1 MKRRIVLTS
10 SVILLLLVG
19 GLAWGQQT
27 TGNLYGSVVDGSG
40 AALPGVKVTVT
51 GIGAPREQFTDEVGS
66 FRFLGLDPGLYNVA
80 AELDGFGG
88 LEYPDVSVR
97 LGRNTDLP
105 LTLTSAVEETIT
117 VTAESPLLDERQIRA
132 GTNVSQV
139 ELEKIPTARD
149 PWAVLSQTPG
159 VLVDRINVAGSES
172 GQQSVFRAQG
182 VSSNQNTFQ
191 LDGTEITDMR
201 ATGASPTYYDFDQF
215 AEMSFTTGG
224 SDVTKAT
231 AGVSVNLVTKRGS
244 NEFRGSARFYNT
256 QATGYFG
263 GLLEG
268 SEPNIDSQLHQSNG
282 QTELPGARV
291 RKIEDFGFEA
301 GGAAIQDRMWLWGSW
316 GQQDIGQNNATGTA
330 DDTLLENTV
339 IKVNGQPS
347 SSNLMVAS
355 YNNGDKLKFGRGGGT
370 TRPPHTTWNQRGPS
384 AQYRLEDQH
393 VFSPNFFLVGVYSH
407 GDFGFALLARGHL
420 SNQNGRDPDA
430 LDPVRTGGVWSGN
443 YFSGSAASPND
454 LFQADASYIFASGA
468 TVNHELK
475 LGGRFRTYENSSA
488 FYAGPRDT
496 WHEGSRSWTAFVRE
510 DYGALSADYNALYAQ
525 DTITFGRMTL
535 NVGLRWDDQG
545 GDNGAY
551 ELPAHPTRPDL
562 LPAITFEGSEA
573 GFGWTSILPRLG
585 ATYALGEERTTL
597 LRASLSQFADQ
608 LPTNAV
614 TRNSPLG
621 YSYVFLVCDDLDLR
635 AQECYSTSNLV
646 FTNVDLDNPFN
657 ILDTTDPGLDP
668 PITTE
673 FILGVEHELRPE
685 LVAGFGVTMR
695 SVDDLTVEVPY
706 VVEANGNV
714 RLQRGSDFIP
724 FAEVTG
730 TVPRG
735 GGSYS
740 VQTYDYIDG
749 IASQGGDHWQQG
761 FRSRDFLGYNVS
773 LTKRLSNRWMAR
785 GFFQYGDAEW
795 NVPNEF
801 YNHFSRTP
809 GRGGGDVDGQIY
821 MQRSTGSGKGQR
833 YLQSTWSYNL
843 NGMYQ
848 IAPDRGWG
856 FNVSA
861 NLTGREGSPAAFYT
875 NVNLPNLESSSVNVV
890 EDLGSVRLPDVHSV
904 DFRVEKEFAVSGPM
918 NLTFGIDIFNLT
930 NRGTAQSWVDLLG
943 NSNSGNL
950 DDHVAPRVYR
960 LGVRLSWR

>member
-1 MKRRIVLTS
+1 MSRRLVSTF

-27 TGNLYGSVVDGSG
+27 TGNLYGTVTDESG
-40 AALPGVKVTVT
+40 AALPGVTITVT
-51 GIGAPREQFTDEVGS
+51 GIGATREQFTDASGN
-66 FRFLGLDPGLYNVA
+66 FRILALDPGVYDVA
-80 AELDGFGG
+80 AELEGFGG

-105 LTLTSAVEETIT
+105 LVLTAALEETIT
-117 VTAESPLLDERQIRA
+117 VTSESPLLDERQIRA
-132 GTNVSQV
+132 GTNVTQV

-149 PWAVLSQTPG
+149 PWAVLTQTPG

-182 VSSNQNTFQ
+182 VSSSQNTFQ

-224 SDVTKAT
+224 SDVTKST
-231 AGVSVNLVTKRGS
+231 SGVAVNLVTKRGT

-268 SEPNIDSQLHQSNG
+268 SEPNIENQLYTSNG
-282 QTELPGARV
+282 QTELAGARV

-301 GGAAIQDRMWLWGSW
+301 GGAAVQDRLWLWGSW

-339 IKVNGQPS
+339 IKLNGQVS
-347 SSNLMVAS
+347 GDNSMVAS

-370 TRPPHTTWNQRGPS
+370 TRPPQTTWNQRGPS

-393 VFSPNFFLVGVYSH
+393 IFSPNFFLVGVYSH

-420 SNQNGRDPDA
+420 SNQNGLDSDA
-430 LDPVRTGGVWSGN
+430 LDPILADGVWQGN

-454 LFQADASYIFASGA
+454 LFQADASYFFTTGAS
-468 TVNHELK
+468 VNHELK

-496 WHEGSRSWTAFVRE
+496 WHHGDRAWTNYVRE

-525 DTITFGRMTL
+525 DTMTFGRLTL

-545 GDNGAY
+545 GENGQY
-551 ELPAHPTRPDL
+551 ELAAHPTRADL
-562 LPAITFEGSEA
+562 LPAVTFDGSPA
-573 GFGWTSILPRLG
+573 GFGWTSIVPRLG
-585 ATYALGEERTTL
+585 VTYAMGDSRSTL

-608 LPTNAV
+608 LPTNTI

-621 YSYVFLVCDDLDLR
+621 YHRVIVICDDLSVAD
-635 AQECYSTSNLV
+635 QECYSPGDI
-646 FTNVDLDNPFN
+646 FYANVDTTDPFN
-657 ILDTTDPGLDP
+657 ILDTTDPSLDP
-668 PITTE
+668 PLTTE
-673 FILGVEHELRPE
+673 LILGVEHEFLPE
-685 LVAGFGVTMR
+685 LVAGFGITMR
-695 SVDDLTVEVPY
+695 EVEDITEGVSY
-706 VVEANGNV
+706 IEEADGTV
-714 RLQRGSDFIP
+714 RLQRGSDYTLSHV
-724 FAEVTG
+724 ATG
-730 TVPRG
+730 DVARNNGTYSVNVYDFVDGIDLQG
-735 GGSYS
+735 GGHLRN
-740 VQTYDYIDG
+740 G
-749 IASQGGDHWQQG
+749 ERG
-761 FRSRDFLGYNVS
+761 RDFFGYNVS

-795 NVPNEF
+795 NVPESY
-801 YNHFSRTP
+801 YNTFSRNP
-809 GRGGGDVDGQIY
+809 GRGGGNVDGQIY
-821 MQRSTGSGKGQR
+821 MQRSSGSGKGQR

-848 IAPDRGWG
+848 VAPDRGWG
-856 FNVSA
+856 FNLSA
-861 NLTGREGSPAAFYT
+861 NLTGREGSPAAFYVTESVT
-875 NVNLPNLESSSVNVV
+875 NAESASVNVV
-890 EDLGSVRLPDVHSV
+890 EDLGSVRLPDIHTMDV
-904 DFRVEKEFAVSGPM
+904 RVEKEFAVSGPM

-930 NRGTAQSWVDLLG
+930 NRGTALSWVDRLG
-943 NSNSGNL
+943 RSNAGNL
-950 DDHVAPRVYR
+950 DDHIAPRVYR

>member
-1 MKRRIVLTS
+1 MSRRTVSTFG
-10 SVILLLLVG
+10 VILLLLVS

-27 TGNLYGSVVDGSG
+27 TGNLYGTVTDESG
-40 AALPGVKVTVT
+40 AALPGVTVTVT
-51 GIGAPREQFTDEVGS
+51 GIGATREQFTDAGGA
-66 FRFLGLDPGLYNVA
+66 FRFLALDPGSYDVA

-88 LEYPDVSVR
+88 LEYPDVSIR

-105 LTLTSAVEETIT
+105 LTLTAALEETIT
-117 VTAESPLLDERQIRA
+117 VTSESPLLDERQIRA
-132 GTNVSQV
+132 GTNVTQV

-149 PWAVLSQTPG
+149 PWAILTQTPG

-182 VSSNQNTFQ
+182 VSSQQNSFQ

-224 SDVTKAT
+224 SDVTKST
-231 AGVSVNLVTKRGS
+231 SGVAVNLVTKRGT

-263 GLLEG
+263 GLLEA
-268 SEPNIDSQLHQSNG
+268 SEPNIESELYQSNG
-282 QTELPGARV
+282 QTSLPGARV

-301 GGAAIQDRMWLWGSW
+301 GGAAIQDRLWLWGSW

-339 IKVNGQPS
+339 IKINGQVS
-347 SSNLMVAS
+347 SDNSMVAS

-370 TRPPHTTWNQRGPS
+370 TRPPQTTWNQRGPS

-393 VFSPNFFLVGVYSH
+393 IFSPNFFLVGVYSH

-420 SNQNGRDPDA
+420 SNQNGLDPDA
-430 LDPVRTGGVWSGN
+430 LDPILADGVWQGN

-454 LFQADASYIFASGA
+454 LFQADASYFFTSGA

-488 FYAGPRDT
+488 FYAGPRQT
-496 WHEGSRSWTAFVRE
+496 WHYGARSWTNYTRE
-510 DYGALSADYNALYAQ
+510 DFGALSADYNSLYAQ
-525 DTITFGRMTL
+525 DTITFGRLTL

-545 GDNGAY
+545 GENGQY

-573 GFGWTSILPRLG
+573 GFGWTSIVPRLG
-585 ATYALGEERTTL
+585 ATYALGEGRTTL
-597 LRASLSQFADQ
+597 LRASLSQFANQ
-608 LPTNAV
+608 LPTNTV

-621 YSYVFLVCDDLDLR
+621 YNRVIVICDDLSVAD
-635 AQECYSTSNLV
+635 QVCYSPGAV
-646 FTNVDLDNPFN
+646 FYANVDLDNPFN
-657 ILDTTDPGLDP
+657 VLDTTDPGLDP

-673 FILGVEHELRPE
+673 LILGVEHEFLPE
-685 LVAGFGVTMR
+685 LVAGFGITMR
-695 SVDDLTVEVPY
+695 NVDDLTVGIPY
-706 VVEANGNV
+706 IEDATGNE
-714 RLQRGSDFIP
+714 RLQRGSDFMP
-724 FAEVTG
+724 SHVATG

-735 GGSYS
+735 GGTYR
-740 VQTYDYIDG
+740 VQLYDFVDG
-749 IASQGGDHWQQG
+749 IDLVGGSHWQQG

-801 YNHFSRTP
+801 YNHFSRNP

-821 MQRSTGSGKGQR
+821 MQRSSGSGKGQR

-848 IAPDRGWG
+848 VAPDKGWG

-875 NVNLPNLESSSVNVV
+875 NENLSNADSASVNLV
-890 EDLGSVRLPDVHSV
+890 EDLGAVRLPDIHTADV
-904 DFRVEKEFAVSGPM
+904 RLEKEFAVSGPM
-918 NLTFGIDIFNLT
+918 NLTFGIDIFNVT
-930 NRGTAQSWVDLLG
+930 NRGTALSWVDLAG
-943 NSNSGNL
+943 QSNAGNL
-950 DDHVAPRVYR
+950 DDHIAPRVYR

>member
-1 MKRRIVLTS
+1 MSRRTVSTFG
-10 SVILLLLVG
+10 VILLLLVS

-27 TGNLYGSVVDGSG
+27 TGNLYGTVTDESG
-40 AALPGVKVTVT
+40 AALPGVKVTLS
-51 GIGAPREQFTDEVGS
+51 GIGATREQFTDAGGA
-66 FRFLGLDPGLYNVA
+66 FRFPALDPGSYDVA

-88 LEYPDVSVR
+88 LEFPDVSVR

-105 LTLTSAVEETIT
+105 LVLTAALEETIT
-117 VTAESPLLDERQIRA
+117 VTSESPLLDERQIRA
-132 GTNVSQV
+132 GTNVTQV

-159 VLVDRINVAGSES
+159 VLVDRVNVAGSES

-182 VSSNQNTFQ
+182 VSMSQNSWQ
-191 LDGTEITDMR
+191 LDGTEITDVR

-231 AGVSVNLVTKRGS
+231 SGVAVNLVTKRGT

-263 GLLEG
+263 GLLEAA
-268 SEPNIDSQLHQSNG
+268 EPNIENELYQSNG
-282 QTELPGARV
+282 QIALPGARV

-301 GGAAIQDRMWLWGSW
+301 GGAAIQDRLWLWGSW

-339 IKVNGQPS
+339 IKINGQVS
-347 SSNLMVAS
+347 SDNSMVAS

-370 TRPPHTTWNQRGPS
+370 TRPPQTTWNQRGPS

-393 VFSPNFFLVGVYSH
+393 IFSPNFFLVGVYSH

-420 SNQNGRDPDA
+420 SNENGRDPDS
-430 LDPVRTGGVWSGN
+430 LDPIRTGGVWFGN
-443 YFSGSAASPND
+443 YLSGSAASPND
-454 LFQADASYIFASGA
+454 LFQADASYFFTSGA
-468 TVNHELK
+468 SVNHELK
-475 LGGRFRTYENSSA
+475 LGGRFRTYENASA
-488 FYAGPRDT
+488 FFWGPRQT
-496 WHEGSRSWTAFVRE
+496 WHEGSRGWTAYTRDDTGE
-510 DYGALSADYNALYAQ
+510 LTANYNSLYAQ
-525 DTITFGRMTL
+525 DTITFGRLTL

-545 GDNGAY
+545 GENGQY

-562 LPAITFEGSEA
+562 LPAITFEGSQA
-573 GFGWTSILPRLG
+573 GFGWTSIVPRLG
-585 ATYALGEERTTL
+585 ATYALGEGRTTL
-597 LRASLSQFADQ
+597 LRASLSQFANQ
-608 LPTNAV
+608 LPTNTV

-621 YSYVFLVCDDLDLR
+621 YSYVFVVCDDLDLT
-635 AQECYSTSNLV
+635 AQECYSPGGLL

-673 FILGVEHELRPE
+673 LILGVEHEFLPE
-685 LVAGFGVTMR
+685 LVAGFGITMR
-695 SVDDLTVEVPY
+695 NVDDLTVGIPY
-706 VVEANGNV
+706 IEEANGNV
-714 RLQRGSDFIP
+714 RLQRGSDFMP
-724 FAEVTG
+724 ASVVTG
-730 TVPRG
+730 TVPRDNG
-735 GGSYS
+735 TYR

-749 IASQGGDHWQQG
+749 IDSQGGSHWQQG

-785 GFFQYGDAEW
+785 GFYQYGDAEW

-801 YNHFSRTP
+801 YNYFSRNP

-821 MQRSTGSGKGQR
+821 MERSSGSGKGQR

-848 IAPDRGWG
+848 VAPDKGWG
-856 FNVSA
+856 FNISA
-861 NLTGREGSPAAFYT
+861 NLTGREGSPAAFY
-875 NVNLPNLESSSVNVV
+875 VNADLPNLDSASVNVV
-890 EDLGSVRLPDVHSV
+890 EDLGSVRLPDVHTM
-904 DFRVEKEFAVSGPM
+904 DIRLEKEFAVSGPM
-918 NLTFGIDIFNLT
+918 NLTFGIDIFNV
-930 NRGTAQSWVDLLG
+930 NNVGTALSWVDRLG
-943 NSNSGNL
+943 AANGGNL
-950 DDHVAPRVYR
+950 DDHIAPRVYR

>member
-1 MKRRIVLTS
+1 MKRRTVTTF
-10 SVILLLLVG
+10 SVILFLLVG

-27 TGNLYGSVVDGSG
+27 TGNLYGVVADESG
-40 AALPGVKVTVT
+40 APLPGVMVTVS
-51 GIGAPREQFTDEVGS
+51 GIGATREQFTDASGA
-66 FRFLGLDPGLYNVA
+66 FRFVALDPGEYDVA

-88 LEYPDVSVR
+88 LEYPNVVIR

-105 LTLTSAVEETIT
+105 LTLTAAVEETIT
-117 VTAESPLLDERQIRA
+117 VTSESPLLDERQITA
-132 GTNVSQV
+132 GTNVSQI

-149 PWAVLSQTPG
+149 PWAILTQTPG

-182 VSSNQNTFQ
+182 VASQQNTFQ

-231 AGVSVNLVTKRGS
+231 SGVAVNLVTKRGT

-268 SEPNIDSQLHQSNG
+268 SEPNIDSQLYQSNG

-301 GGAAIQDRMWLWGSW
+301 GGAAVTDRLWLWGSW

-339 IKVNGQPS
+339 IKVNGQL
-347 SSNLMVAS
+347 SNENSMVAS

-370 TRPPHTTWNQRGPS
+370 SRPPQTTWNQRGPS
-384 AQYRLEDQH
+384 AQYRLSDQH
-393 VFSPNFFLVGVYSH
+393 VFSPDFFMEGVYSH

-420 SNQNGRDPDA
+420 ANQNGLDPDA
-430 LDPVRTGGVWSGN
+430 LDPTYANGVWQGN

-454 LFQADASYIFASGA
+454 LFQADASYFFTSGA

-475 LGGRFRTYENSSA
+475 LGGRFRTYENRSA

-496 WHEGSRSWTAFVRE
+496 WHDGRFSWTNYVRE
-510 DYGALSADYNALYAQ
+510 DYGALSADYNAIYAQ
-525 DTITFGRMTL
+525 DTITFGRLTL

-545 GDNGAY
+545 GENGEY
-551 ELPAHPTRPDL
+551 ELGAHPTRPDL
-562 LPAITFEGSEA
+562 LPAITFDGSEA
-573 GFGWTSILPRLG
+573 GFSWTSIVPRLG
-585 ATYALGEERTTL
+585 ATYALGENRTTL
-597 LRASLSQFADQ
+597 LRASMSQFANQ
-608 LPTNAV
+608 LATNSV

-621 YSYVFLVCDDLDLR
+621 YNRVIVICDDLSIADNT
-635 AQECYSTSNLV
+635 CYSPGRI
-646 FTNVDLDNPFN
+646 FYANVDLNNPFN
-657 ILDTTDPGLDP
+657 VLDTTDPGIDP

-673 FILGVEHELRPE
+673 VILGVEHEFLPE
-685 LVAGFGVTMR
+685 LVAGFGITMR
-695 SVDDLTVEVPY
+695 NVDDITDTISYIED
-706 VVEANGNV
+706 ENGNV
-714 RLQRGSDFIP
+714 RLQRGSDYTRSHV
-724 FAEVTG
+724 ATG

-740 VQTYDYIDG
+740 VQLWDLVDGLDYSG
-749 IASQGGDHWQQG
+749 GSHWRQGV
-761 FRSRDFLGYNVS
+761 RSRDFLGYNVS

-795 NVPNEF
+795 NVPES
-801 YNHFSRTP
+801 YYDDFSRNP
-809 GRGGGDVDGQIY
+809 GRGGGDVDGQLY
-821 MQRSTGSGKGQR
+821 MQRSSGSGKGQR

-848 IAPDRGWG
+848 VAPDRGWG

-861 NLTGREGSPAAFYT
+861 NLTGREGSPAGFY
-875 NVNLPNLESSSVNVV
+875 SSEDLQNASSASVNVV
-890 EDLGSVRLPDVHSV
+890 EDIGSVRLPDVHTM
-904 DFRVEKEFAVSGPM
+904 DLRLEKEFAVSGPM

-930 NRGTAQSWVDLLG
+930 NRGTALSWIDALG
-943 NSNSGNL
+943 AANAGNL

>member
-1 MKRRIVLTS
+1 MNKRLVSTF
-10 SVILLLLVG
+10 SVILCLLVG

-27 TGNLYGSVVDGSG
+27 TGNLYGTVMDESG

-51 GIGAPREQFTDEVGS
+51 GIGATREQFTDANGA
-66 FRFLGLDPGLYNVA
+66 FRFLAIDPGSCNVK

-88 LEYPDVSVR
+88 LEYPDVSIR

-105 LTLTSAVEETIT
+105 LTLTAALEETIT
-117 VTAESPLLDERQIRA
+117 VTSESPLLDERQIRA
-132 GTNVSQV
+132 GTNVTQV

-182 VSSNQNTFQ
+182 VSSDENTFQ

-224 SDVTKAT
+224 SDVTKST
-231 AGVSVNLVTKRGS
+231 SGVAVNLVTKRGT

-263 GLLEG
+263 GLLKG
-268 SEPNIDSQLHQSNG
+268 LEPNIDSQLYQSNG

-301 GGAAIQDRMWLWGSW
+301 GGAAIQDRLWLWGSW
-316 GQQDIGQNNATGTA
+316 GQQDIGQNNVTGAA

-339 IKVNGQPS
+339 IKINGQL
-347 SSNLMVAS
+347 SNDNSMVAS

-370 TRPPHTTWNQRGPS
+370 TRPPQTTWNQRGPS

-393 VFSPNFFLVGVYSH
+393 VFSPNLFSVGVYSH

-420 SNQNGRDPDA
+420 SNQNGLDPKA
-430 LDPVRTGGVWSGN
+430 LDPTLADGVWQGN
-443 YFSGSAASPND
+443 YRSGSAASPND
-454 LFQADASYIFASGA
+454 LFQADASYFFTSGA
-468 TVNHELK
+468 SVNHELK
-475 LGGRFRTYENSSA
+475 MGGRFRTYENSSA
-488 FYAGPRDT
+488 FYQGPRDT
-496 WHEGSRSWTAFVRE
+496 WHYGARSWTNYVRT

-525 DTITFGRMTL
+525 DTITFGRLTL

-545 GDNGAY
+545 GENGVY

-573 GFGWTSILPRLG
+573 GFGWTSIVPRLG
-585 ATYALGEERTTL
+585 ATYALGEGRTTL

-608 LPTNAV
+608 LPTNSV

-621 YSYVFLVCDDLDLR
+621 YNRVIVICDDLSIAD
-635 AQECYSTSNLV
+635 QVCYSPGET
-646 FTNVDLDNPFN
+646 FFANVDLDDPFN
-657 ILDTTDPGLDP
+657 VLDTTDPDLDP
-668 PITTE
+668 PLTTE
-673 FILGVEHELRPE
+673 FIIGVEHEFMPE
-685 LVAGFGVTMR
+685 LVAGFGITSR
-695 SVDDLTVEVPY
+695 SVDDLTVGIPY
-706 VVEANGNV
+706 LEDANGNR
-714 RLQRGSDFIP
+714 RLQRGSDFVP
-724 FAEVTG
+724 SHVASG
-730 TVPRG
+730 TVPRD
-735 GGSYS
+735 GGSYR
-740 VQTYDYIDG
+740 VQLYDLADG
-749 IASQGGDHWQQG
+749 LEFAGGSHWQQG

-795 NVPNEF
+795 NVPDEF
-801 YNHFSRTP
+801 YDHFNRNP
-809 GRGGGDVDGQIY
+809 GRAGGDVDGQIY
-821 MQRSTGSGKGQR
+821 MERSSGSGKGQR

-848 IAPDRGWG
+848 VAPDRGWG

-861 NLTGREGSPAAFYT
+861 NLTGREGSPAAFY
-875 NVNLPNLESSSVNVV
+875 VIENLSNADSASINIVD
-890 EDLGSVRLPDVHSV
+890 DLGSVRLPDVHTMDV
-904 DFRVEKEFAVSGPM
+904 RLEKEFAVSGPL
-918 NLTFGIDIFNLT
+918 NLTFGIDIFNVT
-930 NRGTAQSWVDLLG
+930 NRGTALSWIDRG
-943 NSNSGNL
+943 GRSNSGNL
-950 DDHVAPRVYR
+950 DDHIAPRVYR